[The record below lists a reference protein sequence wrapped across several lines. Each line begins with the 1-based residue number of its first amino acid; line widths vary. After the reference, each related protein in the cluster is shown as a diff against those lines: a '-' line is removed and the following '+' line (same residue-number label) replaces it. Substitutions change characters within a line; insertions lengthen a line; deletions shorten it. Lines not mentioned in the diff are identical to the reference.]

1 VRRNGLAAA
10 LLVAAAVGSAVLVA
24 QQAITPSS
32 RAASEEAC
40 PALADLQGVLE
51 QVSVSDQAVL
61 RARAA
66 RLADV
71 LAGQSGEEEPSGS
84 AAAARAIVAVLDDPR
99 ATVADLEA
107 AIAPLVRS
115 CRT

>member
-1 VRRNGLAAA
+1 MKRNSLAAA

-24 QQAITPSS
+24 QQAVTPSP
-32 RAASEEAC
+32 RATSEGAC

-51 QVSVSDQAVL
+51 QASVSDQAVL

-71 LAGQSGEEEPSGS
+71 LAGQPREEEPSGS
-84 AAAARAIVAVLDDPR
+84 AAAAREIVAVLDDPR

-107 AIAPLVRS
+107 AIAPLVRR